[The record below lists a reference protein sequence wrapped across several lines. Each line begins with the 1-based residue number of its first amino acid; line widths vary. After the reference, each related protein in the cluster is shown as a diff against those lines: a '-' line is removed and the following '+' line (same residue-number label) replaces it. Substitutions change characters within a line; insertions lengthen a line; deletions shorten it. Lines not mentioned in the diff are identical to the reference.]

1 MKQLI
6 HITINNCRTNLI
18 ISTLTDKVMANEE
31 HKKSKLSSDSCKDIA
46 LALILLTLALF
57 SRIYYLNEFPYF
69 PPENPW
75 VGRGGQ
81 GLYTDEYVYYSIAVN
96 LLKNPLNPTLYQ
108 PWLQLL
114 MVGASTSLLGGNVF
128 AVRLPSAIMSSI
140 SVVLVYYIC
149 KKKFKSRTAALL
161 SSLYLIIM
169 MPALILNRMAF
180 LENSVVMFFLAS
192 YLCLLR
198 YSESAKGRYLLLA
211 AVFSGLSVLS
221 KIDGLIAP
229 IFLLIYLIRAKTFLK
244 NIRYILLTLAIV
256 FIFPIIA
263 SIVLNV
269 DYLQL
274 LTQLLS
280 QWQIGTIGNEFS
292 IWTYMLL
299 NTMPSGAVI
308 YWGNYL
314 PLEYW
319 YIFAYF
325 ALAYVAITE
334 FDKVSDVVIAIAAFL
349 CLFFLVGLIGSY
361 YLIIIQPFLA
371 IPIGYAITKLI
382 RMPTSLTT
390 FFYIFLYAPVTLS
403 VDIYLS
409 MSDKSGVPIL
419 QNNPLAIL
427 LKLTNI
433 ALPLLLII
441 IPPLLKQRLQK
452 DYKSIANTILIAAFF
467 AFLLIGS
474 YILPVFYPQ
483 YLTLTP

>member
-1 MKQLI
+1 ML
-6 HITINNCRTNLI
+6 
-18 ISTLTDKVMANEE
+18 NEE
-31 HKKSKLSSDSCKDIA
+31 RKRPKKNTDFYRDLA
-46 LALILLTLALF
+46 LACILLSLALF
-57 SRIYYLNEFPYF
+57 SRIYCLNEFPYF
-69 PPENPW
+69 PPESPW

-81 GLYTDEYVYYSIAVN
+81 GLYTDEYAYYTLAVN

-114 MVGASTSLLGGNVF
+114 MIGISTLLLGATPF

-161 SSLYLIIM
+161 SSLYLIVM

-192 YLCLLR
+192 YLCLLM

-211 AVFSGLSVLS
+211 AILSGLSVLS
-221 KIDGLIAP
+221 KIEGLIAP
-229 IFLLIYLIRAKTFLK
+229 IFLLIYLIRAKALLK
-244 NIRYILLTLAIV
+244 NIRYILIALAIV

-263 SIVLNV
+263 SIAFNR
-269 DYLQL
+269 DYLQI
-274 LTQLLS
+274 LTKFIS
-280 QWQIGTIGNEFS
+280 QWQIGTIGHEFS

-308 YWGNYL
+308 YWGNYP

-319 YIFAYF
+319 YIFAYL

-349 CLFFLVGLIGSY
+349 GLFFLVGLMGSY

-371 IPIGYAITKLI
+371 IPIGYALTKLI
-382 RMPTSLTT
+382 RMRTSLTA

-409 MSDKSGVPIL
+409 MSNKSGVPIL
-419 QNNPLAIL
+419 QNNALAIL

-441 IPPLLKQRLQK
+441 LPPLLKQRLK
-452 DYKSIANTILIAAFF
+452 RDFTSITNTVLLAAFF

-483 YLTLTP
+483 YITLTP